1 MQSLT
6 NKNAVLNRQILPS
19 ATAVTLN
26 TGSALDLGGL
36 NQTIGSLS
44 GSNGANVL
52 LAATTNAN
60 TLTVGNSSSA
70 TFGGTLSGNGSI
82 AKNGA
87 GTLTLAGANN
97 FSGATTI
104 NAGTLAFGTETLQPV
119 LRFTFDQVGGG
130 VVTNIGTGGAAM
142 NGTLTGGATIVAG
155 GRYGKAL
162 NIPSGAATSAYVLV
176 NNSGVPLNGAPGS
189 SWTVAMWLKTS
200 TAGGVYLYQGAAGG
214 LTATRNFISK
224 RHAR

>member
-1 MQSLT
+1 M
-6 NKNAVLNRQILPS
+6 
-19 ATAVTLN
+19 
-26 TGSALDLGGL
+26 
-36 NQTIGSLS
+36 
-44 GSNGANVL
+44 
-52 LAATTNAN
+52 
-60 TLTVGNSSSA
+60 
-70 TFGGTLSGNGSI
+70 
-82 AKNGA
+82 
-87 GTLTLAGANN
+87 
-97 FSGATTI
+97 
-104 NAGTLAFGTETLQPV
+104 QPV

-189 SWTVAMWLKTS
+189 SWTVAMWLKNFHRRRRLS
-200 TAGGVYLYQGAAGG
+200 LSRRRRVG
-214 LTATRNFISK
+214 LRQHGILFRK